1 MACMQSFIIGQRVWL
16 TDYSGSGFI
25 TQDREVNQWSEMPNE
40 SSLLRSCFVELE
52 FEGVAAWIKEIR
64 RKIRHES
71 KAPIIFFPAISPLNC
86 LHFPAALGQI
96 LVIRLHCKI
105 PQRERLWVIWC
116 VVHSVGKYLLKISL
130 LYFKMTTVHCTNN
143 FKHTMYA

>member
-1 MACMQSFIIGQRVWL
+1 MTCMQSFIIGQRVWL

-105 PQRERLWVIWC
+105 PQREREALGNLMRGAECW
-116 VVHSVGKYLLKISL
+116 KISPKNFIAIFQNNNSS
-130 LYFKMTTVHCTNN
+130 LYKQF
-143 FKHTMYA
+143 